1 MAPVFVIYVIRGVI
15 YFNNEHFTER
25 VVTTS
30 STGMIWYHDGTF
42 TGCSL
47 VYDSQDLTS
56 ITTENPVMAFYNRS
70 N

>member
-15 YFNNEHFTER
+15 YFSNEHFTEC

-30 STGMIWYHDGTF
+30 SAGMIWYHDGTF
-42 TGCSL
+42 TGRSL

-56 ITTENPVMAFYNRS
+56 ITTENSVMAFYNRS